1 MADKVVVYITQQDVR
16 ITLVDK
22 EQVQLL
28 LTALE
33 SFGKLF
39 HHEGSFQVIYVESEG
54 VAEEENDSGNR
65 HLLEELVKEPEQLQ
79 VIDKALDKGIL
90 RIAEDG
96 RLRRGK
102 GSKTLLAYFIGRLLA
117 YDEVY
122 EDKFSKELCWKLC
135 ARFPDKLVKLLF
147 VDDGMRTLR
156 KNRRDMPLPH
166 GHEMIDELF
175 D

>member
-1 MADKVVVYITQQDVR
+1 MADKVVVYITQHDVR

-22 EQVQLL
+22 EQVQLM
-28 LTALE
+28 LTAIE
-33 SFGKLF
+33 SFVKLF
-39 HHEGSFQVIYVESEG
+39 HQEGSFQVIYE
-54 VAEEENDSGNR
+54 EEENDSGNR
-65 HLLEELVKEPEQLQ
+65 HLLEDLVKEPEQLE

-90 RIAEDG
+90 QIAEDG